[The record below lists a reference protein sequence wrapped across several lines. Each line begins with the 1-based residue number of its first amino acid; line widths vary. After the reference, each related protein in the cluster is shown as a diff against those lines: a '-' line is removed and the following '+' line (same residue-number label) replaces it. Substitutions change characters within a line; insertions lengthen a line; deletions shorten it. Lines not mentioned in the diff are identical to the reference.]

1 MRHRQPFLPPPT
13 SEEDLRSCV
22 LQVLQ
27 AFLQLLG
34 GVHSVCIVLQQG
46 CVPQQ
51 APLLLQSLVV
61 LLQAFAC
68 LFCPGQDVLLAGH
81 RRLRLCQLLSLGS
94 DLCLAPAKLLFYV

>member
-1 MRHRQPFLPPPT
+1 MRHRRPFLPPPT
-13 SEEDLRSCV
+13 SEEDLCSCV

-34 GVHSVCIVLQQG
+34 GVHGVTKVLQQG
-46 CVPQQ
+46 RVPQQ
-51 APLLLQSLVV
+51 APLLLQPLVV

-68 LFCPGQDVLLAGH
+68 LLCPGQDVLFVDH
-81 RRLRLCQLLSLGS
+81 RGLHLCQLLSLGP